1 MQTIEKTMK
10 RLGAYKA
17 RCLML
22 LAFVLSGL
30 GMQAAIVKGTV
41 TDEAGEPL
49 IGATVMVAGANS
61 GTATDFDGK
70 FSIDV
75 EQGKNP

>member
-1 MQTIEKTMK
+1 MQTVKKTMK
-10 RLGAYKA
+10 CLVASGYRQ
-17 RCLML
+17 LML

-30 GMQAAIVKGTV
+30 AMQAAIVKGTV

-49 IGATVMVAGANS
+49 IGATVIVAGTNN
-61 GTATDFDGK
+61 GTATDYDGN

-75 EQGKNP
+75 EQGKA

>member
-1 MQTIEKTMK
+1 MK